1 MQGQETKLEEA
12 PVAGG
17 RLNITRVGF
26 GTAGIGGMYQAISDK
41 VAGDTLEAAWQ
52 RGIRHFDTAPFYG
65 FGLAERRL
73 GDFLRGKPRGS
84 YVLSTKVG
92 RLLRPV
98 PEVEVP
104 DHGFVK
110 PLSFA
115 VDYDYSYDGIM
126 RSLDF
131 SFARLGLNQIDML
144 YVHDIGAYTHGAEV
158 NAGHFKALMDSGFK
172 ALEKLRDDGTIK
184 AFGMG
189 VNEVQVCLDVLA
201 RTKIDCILLAGRHTL
216 LDRSADAALLPLCLA
231 TGTSVVVG
239 GVFNSGIL
247 ATGSVHG
254 ANFNYS
260 TASQEILDRVARLE
274 EVARRHGVPLVA
286 AALQYPLRHPA
297 VAGLLFGAIAPDTVF
312 PNMDLYR
319 VTIPPE
325 AWAEFDAAIAG
336 EGEKGR

>member
-1 MQGQETKLEEA
+1 MQNGGKMLEEA

-17 RLNITRVGF
+17 KLDITRIGL
-26 GTAGIGGMYQAISDK
+26 GTAGIGGLYEAISDK
-41 VAGDTLEAAWQ
+41 VAQDTFEAAWQ

-73 GDFLRGKPRGS
+73 GDFLRSKPRGS

-98 PEVEVP
+98 PEAEVP

-110 PLSFA
+110 PLPFA

-131 SFARLGLNQIDML
+131 SFARLGLNEIDML

-158 NAGHFKALMDSGFK
+158 NERHFRALMESGFK
-172 ALEKLRDDGTIK
+172 ALEQLRGNGTIK

-216 LDRSADAALLPLCLA
+216 LDRSADAALLPLCLK

-247 ATGSVHG
+247 ATGSVSG
-254 ANFNYS
+254 ANFNY
-260 TASQEILDRVARLE
+260 AKAPQEILDRVARLE
-274 EVARRHGVPLVA
+274 QVARKYNVPLVA
-286 AALQYPLRHPA
+286 AALHYPLRHKA
-297 VAGLLFGAIAPDTVF
+297 VAGLLFGAIAPETVF
-312 PNMDLYR
+312 ENMDLYQ
-319 VTIPPE
+319 VAIPPE
-325 AWAEFDAAIAG
+325 AWAEFDAAVEA
-336 EGEKGR
+336 EG

>member
-1 MQGQETKLEEA
+1 MQDQNTMLAQA
-12 PVAGG
+12 PVAG
-17 RLNITRVGF
+17 RLNVTRIGF
-26 GTAGIGGMYQAISDK
+26 GTAGIGGMYEPISDTR
-41 VAGDTLEAAWQ
+41 AGDTLEAAWQ
-52 RGIRHFDTAPFYG
+52 RGVRHFDTAPFYG

-73 GDFLRGKPRGS
+73 GDFLRGKPRDS

-98 PEVEVP
+98 PDAQVP

-131 SFARLGLNQIDML
+131 SFARLGLNKIDML
-144 YVHDIGAYTHGAEV
+144 YVHDIGVYTHGAEA
-158 NAGHFKALMDSGFK
+158 NAGHFMALMESGFK
-172 ALEKLRDDGTIK
+172 ALEKLRGDGTIK

-216 LDRSADAALLPLCLA
+216 LDRSADAELLPLCLQ

-247 ATGSVHG
+247 ATGSVNG
-254 ANFNYS
+254 AHFNYA
-260 TASQEILDRVARLE
+260 TASQEIMDRVVRLE
-274 EVARRHGVPLVA
+274 QVAQRYNVPLVA
-286 AALQYPLRHPA
+286 AALQYPLRHQA
-297 VAGLLFGAIAPDTVF
+297 VAGLLFGAIAPDTVTQ
-312 PNMDLYR
+312 NMDMAQLA
-319 VTIPPE
+319 IPPE
-325 AWAEFDAAIAG
+325 AWPEFDRAVAG
-336 EGEKGR
+336 EG